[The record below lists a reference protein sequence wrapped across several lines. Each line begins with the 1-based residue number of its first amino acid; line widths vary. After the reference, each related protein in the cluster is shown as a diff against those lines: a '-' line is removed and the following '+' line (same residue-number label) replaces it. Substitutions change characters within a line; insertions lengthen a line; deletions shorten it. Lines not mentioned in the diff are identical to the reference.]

1 MFANRHL
8 GPNEREIT
16 HMVKTIGV
24 KDVAQLIEET
34 IPSDIR
40 LNDALA
46 LPDGISEYAFQKK
59 IEQLAQKIN
68 YLPITLEW
76 DITPPLSQR

>member
-46 LPDGISEYAFQKK
+46 LPDGF
-59 IEQLAQKIN
+59 LN
-68 YLPITLEW
+68 M
-76 DITPPLSQR
+76 LSKRKLNS